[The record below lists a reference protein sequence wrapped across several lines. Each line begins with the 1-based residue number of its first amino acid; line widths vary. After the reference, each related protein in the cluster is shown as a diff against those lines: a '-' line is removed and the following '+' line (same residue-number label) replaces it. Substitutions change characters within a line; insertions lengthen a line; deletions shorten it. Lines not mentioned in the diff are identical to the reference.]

1 VRIGLCYDLRE
12 DWMARG
18 HSFEEVAEFDSPATI
33 DALCAALAGS
43 GHEPDRIGNL
53 HALMPRLSAGERWDL
68 VWNIAEGMYGIGR
81 ESQVPALLDA
91 HRIDYVFSDPLVCAL
106 TLDKAVAKRVLRDCG
121 VPTPDFALV
130 RRLADLE
137 QVEMPFPLFAKPV
150 AEGTSKGIDA
160 DSKILDPDQLRR
172 VCTRLLAR
180 HRQPVL
186 VERFLP
192 GREFTVGVVGTGDAA
207 DAIAVLEVVL
217 LDGAD
222 REVYTQ
228 RNKEDCESLVRYQLA
243 EGELA
248 AEAKALALRAWNAVS
263 CRDGGR
269 VDVRQG
275 PDGGLQVLE
284 LNPLPGLHPTHSDL
298 PIMATLAGIGYR
310 ELIGR
315 ILGSALERVGTGR
328 PAAPGGGR

>member
-1 VRIGLCYDLRE
+1 MRIGLCYDLRD

-18 HSFEEVAEFDSPATI
+18 HSFEEVAEFDSPVTI
-33 DALCAALAGS
+33 DALCGALAEH
-43 GHEPDRIGNL
+43 GHEPERIGNL
-53 HALMPRLSAGERWDL
+53 HALMPRLCAGERWDL

-106 TLDKAVAKRVLRDCG
+106 TLHKAVAKRVLRDCG
-121 VPTPDFALV
+121 VPTPDFVLV
-130 RRLADLE
+130 ERIADLAS
-137 QVEMPFPLFAKPV
+137 VDMPYPLFAKPV
-150 AEGTSKGIDA
+150 AEGTSKGVHA
-160 DSKILDPDQLRR
+160 DSKVTDPGQLER
-172 VCTRLLAR
+172 VCARLLAA

-192 GREFTVGVVGTGDAA
+192 GREFTVGVVGTGERAE
-207 DAIAVLEVVL
+207 AIAVLEVLL

-228 RNKEDCESLVRYQLA
+228 RNKEDCESLVRYRLA
-243 EGELA
+243 TGALA
-248 AEAKALALRAWNAVS
+248 DEAKALALSAWNALG

-269 VDVRQG
+269 VDVRQA
-275 PDGGLQVLE
+275 PDGRLQVLE

-298 PIMATLAGIGYR
+298 PIMATLAGIDYR

-315 ILGSALERVGTGR
+315 ILASALRRTGG
-328 PAAPGGGR
+328 APSGRAR